1 MAVLRAVESVS
12 QQQPSMIDR
21 RFNLIHCYFPS
32 DEMTALAKKLNVG
45 VDTQSYLYFRDAD
58 FISKIYG
65 PSWAERFLGL
75 GSWVRAERIAG
86 GEVDPELRAG
96 FVAILAAGL
105 TTMSG
110 GDGAHEAEAEAH
122 AGRFRAGGAAA
133 GEALPDGGQI
143 GRAEAGAGVAH
154 EDAMMFVIHGQRERD
169 AAATRRVSERVVEQ
183 VGDGLIDALAVEQHP
198 T

>member
-1 MAVLRAVESVS
+1 MRTFRCVVESRS
-12 QQQPSMIDR
+12 ATLRSRKSPPSPSNAASR
-21 RFNLIHCYFPS
+21 HC
-32 DEMTALAKKLNVG
+32 ARG
-45 VDTQSYLYFRDAD
+45 R
-58 FISKIYG
+58 G
-65 PSWAERFLGL
+65 GL
-75 GSWVRAERIAG
+75 RSCDSHPVRRAERIAG

-110 GDGAHEAEAEAH
+110 GDGAHEAETEAH
-122 AGRFRAGGAAA
+122 ARRFRAGGAAA

-143 GRAEAGAGVAH
+143 GRAETGAGVAH

-169 AAATRRVSERVVEQ
+169 AATTRRVSESVVEQ